1 MKVRPKSKLCSL
13 FSKFLLLRYLKVDA
27 EIIAPASLNDTD
39 QFHWLLTNKM
49 INDETKLS
57 ALKESV
63 DTNGDYI
70 NCDFIQGTAVE
81 NESIWSMATTILC
94 NNRAGMTPVWFET
107 ILFLKYN
114 NEIWENDKKLFMKA
128 LQNHR
133 KNDSEK
139 NNNRIVKR
147 NADLLKSLGISDEQA
162 SNLDLL
168 IEDDIL

>member
-1 MKVRPKSKLCSL
+1 M
-13 FSKFLLLRYLKVDA
+13 
-27 EIIAPASLNDTD
+27 IAPASLNEAD

-49 INDETKLS
+49 KDDETKLS

-81 NESIWSMATTILC
+81 NEGIWSMATKILC

-114 NEIWENDKKLFMKA
+114 RDVWATDKKLFMKA
-128 LQNHR
+128 LGNHR
-133 KNDSEK
+133 KNELLYGEMQGYQI
-139 NNNRIVKR
+139 RI
-147 NADLLKSLGISDEQA
+147 
-162 SNLDLL
+162 
-168 IEDDIL
+168 